1 MSQAIAILSA
11 VRTPMGGMMGS
22 LSAVPAPELGAVVIR
37 AAVERAGLHADQL
50 DEVIMGCVLGAGL
63 GQAPARQAALAA
75 GVSQATACSTVN
87 KVCGSAMMSVMMA
100 GNALRAGQSKVIVAG
115 GMESMSRAPYLI
127 PQGRQGYR
135 FGSAQMLDHMQ
146 YDGLQD
152 AYQGVPMGNFAESC
166 ANKYNFSRELQDDYA
181 IESLRRANTAIEQGL
196 FDAEIAPVTIKGRK
210 GDTVVQIDEQP
221 GNARPDKIPQLRP
234 AFQKD
239 GTVTAANASSISDGA
254 AALSLMMADDAAA
267 AGLKP
272 IALIHGYDQSSQE
285 PEWFTTAPVSAIS
298 KTLARVGWSVADVDI
313 WEVNEAVAVVAMA
326 AMKELGIDHDK
337 LNVNG
342 GACALG
348 HPIGASGSRII
359 VTLLHALQQRGG
371 KKGIAS
377 LCIGG
382 GEATARALE
391 LVDDARLTPRT
402 CPGSRCVSLR

>member
-1 MSQAIAILSA
+1 MSQAIAILSSA
-11 VRTPMGGMMGS
+11 RTPMGGMMGS
-22 LSAVPAPELGAVVIR
+22 LSAVPAPELGAVAIR
-37 AAVERAGLHADQL
+37 AAIERSGLNTDQL
-50 DEVIMGCVLGAGL
+50 DEVIMGCVLSAGL

-135 FGSAQMLDHMQ
+135 FGSAEMLDHMQ

-152 AYQGVPMGNFAESC
+152 AYQGLPMGNFAENC
-166 ANKYNFSRELQDDYA
+166 ANKYDFSRELQDDYA
-181 IESLRRANTAIEQGL
+181 IESLRRANAAIDQGL

-210 GDTVVQIDEQP
+210 GETIVQIDEQP

-254 AALSLMMADDAAA
+254 AAMTLMMADEAEAQ
-267 AGLKP
+267 GLTP
-272 IALIHGYDQSSQE
+272 IALIHGYDQSAHE
-285 PEWFTTAPVSAIS
+285 PEWFTTAPVSAIN
-298 KTLARVGWSVADVDI
+298 KTLTRVGWSVEDVDV
-313 WEVNEAVAVVAMA
+313 WEVNEAFAVVAMA

-359 VTLLHALQQRGG
+359 VTLIHALQQRGG

-382 GEATARALE
+382 GEATAMAIE
-391 LVDDARLTPRT
+391 LV
-402 CPGSRCVSLR
+402 

>member
-11 VRTPMGGMMGS
+11 ARTPMGGMMGS
-22 LSAVPAPELGAVVIR
+22 LSAVASPDLGAVAI
-37 AAVERAGLHADQL
+37 AAALERAGLDSNEI
-50 DEVIMGCVLGAGL
+50 DEVIMGCVLSAGV

-75 GVSQATACSTVN
+75 GINKATPCTTVN

-100 GNALRAGQSKVIVAG
+100 GNALRSGQSKIVVAG

-135 FGSAQMLDHMQ
+135 FGSAEMLDHMQ

-152 AYQGVPMGNFAESC
+152 AYQGVAMGNFAESC
-166 ANKYNFSRELQDDYA
+166 ANKYKFSREDQDAYA
-181 IESLRRANTAIEQGL
+181 IESLRRANAAIDQGL
-196 FDAEIAPVTIKGRK
+196 FSAEIAPVTISSRR
-210 GDTVVQIDEQP
+210 GDTIVDTDEQP

-234 AFQKD
+234 AFAKD

-254 AALSLMMADDAAA
+254 AALTLMMADEAEAR
-267 AGLKP
+267 GLKP
-272 IALIHGYDQSSQE
+272 IALIHGYDQSAQE
-285 PEWFTTAPVSAIS
+285 PEWFTTAPVTAIK
-298 KTLARVGWSVADVDI
+298 KTLERVGWTVDDVDL
-313 WEVNEAVAVVAMA
+313 WEVNEAFAVVAMA
-326 AMKELGIDHDK
+326 ALNEIGMSHDK

-359 VTLLHALQQRGG
+359 VTLIHALQQHGG

-382 GEATARALE
+382 GEATAMAIE
-391 LVDDARLTPRT
+391 LV
-402 CPGSRCVSLR
+402 